1 MYVRDCHIE
10 NVGPIR
16 SLDLQF
22 PVSSMGSPMPVV
34 LLGEN
39 GTGKSTVLSMIADA
53 LLLFQQKK
61 FVDIVQGE
69 TEGSGVFLRVSGSIN
84 QISTAEYS
92 LSALRFVVDKA
103 DACWFEG
110 TGEVPLDVVRGS
122 LSNRFGTGLNKEF
135 AGKWEML
142 GLAPEPYKNVVIP
155 QKEKPL
161 FDDFESNS
169 YCFFPSDRG
178 DQPAWMNE
186 KSHSSETVFELR
198 SRFSNELGKPLY
210 VSSSLESCFPW
221 LMDLIIDARVDA
233 EPTTDGNALPVSFA
247 KGESQRWVRTKGL
260 LQSLTTFLQLLL
272 DDPSAHFELGSRNS
286 GTLRLQIVRD
296 EGSYFLPSIACL
308 SAGQATLFGM
318 FATILR
324 YSDRRDNGIDSD
336 LSAVSGIVLVDEAD
350 AHLHTRLQYEVL
362 PELIRRLPNVQFVLT
377 SHSPVLL
384 LGMEKRFGRDGFLAK
399 EMPLGK
405 SCNSDDYPE
414 AAATVRCFSETRE
427 FKEILETKLKENAP
441 LPKVFVEGITDVRYM
456 ETAFRIL
463 GHGEA
468 LARVKLDTFAKTGP
482 KGDINGGTSSLDKL
496 ADLYKTKRVFTEPV
510 LLLYDCDTP
519 RSGPECN
526 GLTMRSVLRNP
537 DSAIKNGIENLL
549 PSNTV
554 PHDKYYSQHSSTN
567 NLAEAVSQERF
578 EKQSL
583 CTDLCTTPDPT
594 VFIVFQPVIK
604 TIEDWLNG
612 ISSTRC
618 ETLLARTDNA

>member
-10 NVGPIR
+10 NAGPVR
-16 SLDLQF
+16 SLDIQF
-22 PVSSMGSPMPVV
+22 EMSDDGRPLPVI

-53 LLLFQQKK
+53 LLIFQQKK
-61 FVDIVQGE
+61 FSDIVKGQTQGSE
-69 TEGSGVFLRVSGSIN
+69 TYLRVNGGVN
-84 QISTAEYS
+84 QSSSAEYS
-92 LSALRFVVDKA
+92 LSALRFVEEEA
-103 DACWFEG
+103 DACWFEK
-110 TGEVPLDVVRGS
+110 TGNVPKDLVLGS
-122 LSNRFGTGLNKEF
+122 LSERFGTGLNKRFE
-135 AGKWEML
+135 GEWKMML
-142 GLAPEPYKNVVIP
+142 VPGP
-155 QKEKPL
+155 QKNFVVPERVETL
-161 FDDFESNS
+161 ADDFRANS
-169 YCFFPSDRG
+169 YCFFPADRG

-186 KSHSSETVFELR
+186 QSHPSKTAF
-198 SRFSNELGKPLY
+198 RFHRQVDDQLDKPLY
-210 VSSSLESCFPW
+210 VSSSIESCLSW
-221 LMDLIIDARVDA
+221 LMDIIVDARVDA
-233 EPTTDGNALPVSFA
+233 ERALDGGALVTSFA
-247 KGESQRWVRTKGL
+247 AGESERWIRSKGL
-260 LQSLTTFLQLLL
+260 LERLTAFLQLLL
-272 DDPSAHFELGSRNS
+272 DDPTAHFELGPRDSS
-286 GTLRLQIVRD
+286 DFRLQIALD
-296 EGSYFLPSIACL
+296 EGGRSLPSITCL

-362 PELIRRLPNVQFVLT
+362 PELISRLPNVQFVLT

-414 AAATVRCFSETRE
+414 AAATVRCFAETRE

-441 LPKVFVEGITDVRYM
+441 LPTVFMEGITDVRYM
-456 ETAFRIL
+456 ETAFRVL

-583 CTDLCTTPDPT
+583 CTDLCTMPDPT

-618 ETLLARTDNA
+618 ETLPSRTDNA